1 VLDSN
6 ATSNYLLTSQC
17 KRAAGGLLVMV
28 RKMETSKQQCVFLV
42 SCWAGPRG
50 KLIIEKNSSDER
62 NLSGCHSSQS
72 GPTKK
77 PQLFFFFGPA
87 QIFSKSSDVEVEKF

>member
-1 VLDSN
+1 MAPPSGN
-6 ATSNYLLTSQC
+6 AQGG
-17 KRAAGGLLVMV
+17 AGGLLVMV
-28 RKMETSKQQCVFLV
+28 RKMETSKLQRGFLCVLLG
-42 SCWAGPRG
+42 SRGPRG
-50 KLIIEKNSSDER
+50 NLIIEKNSSDER

-72 GPTKK
+72 GPTTK